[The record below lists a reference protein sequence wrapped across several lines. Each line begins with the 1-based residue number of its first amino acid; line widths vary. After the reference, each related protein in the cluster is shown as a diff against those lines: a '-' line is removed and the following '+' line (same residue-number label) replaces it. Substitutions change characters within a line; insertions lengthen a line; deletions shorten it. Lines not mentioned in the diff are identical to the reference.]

1 MHIHEVRVRLE
12 ASFCIMYPIGLY
24 AYAYLWFKT
33 GRYEKR
39 QFNMTKAERFMH
51 AKIIALALPHARII
65 TPM

>member
-1 MHIHEVRVRLE
+1 
-12 ASFCIMYPIGLY
+12 MYPIGLY